1 MSMTAM
7 IPLLATEIVHL
18 DDTTGYR
25 WILSDAERAHIA
37 SMFKTNTEAITLRGN
52 IMGQERRV
60 CASCGKHS
68 VLDDLVQNALALGI
82 HSDHFMLDVLQ
93 HGPKN
98 PSPPH
103 DLLCSNCAGLDG
115 ICWWTL

>member
-37 SMFKTNTEAITLRGN
+37 SMFKTNSE
-52 IMGQERRV
+52 
-60 CASCGKHS
+60 GKKAWGF
-68 VLDDLVQNALALGI
+68 QNRHKANNP
-82 HSDHFMLDVLQ
+82 Q
-93 HGPKN
+93 PR
-98 PSPPH
+98 PSPSAATSWAKSVGSVPAVA
-103 DLLCSNCAGLDG
+103 S
-115 ICWWTL
+115 TLFLMIWCKMLWR